1 MPTDQATAADSDLEA
16 RALSGMF
23 VHRHLLVPSA
33 AFRHEGRRFLV
44 AEWEQHGIDIHG
56 GMERLAKVAPMHL
69 VQDAVADIEQMAALV
84 ETIAVWESACEEMNR
99 RHRTG
104 VAAADADRAV
114 QDYQRNPSAATAA
127 AAANAFQRVTEAN
140 APEIRAP
147 SGVELFDSLMAD
159 AVANQGRKFLGIAFP
174 SLVRLNWRMDGL
186 RGLTFMGG
194 SPGTGKTSLALQVA
208 FDAAKE
214 NPDTVVVFVTCEMSA
229 KEVQASL
236 VTHLT
241 RIPFEE
247 LMKGKPGDT
256 WGDPSGMRLPP
267 GDIANLEKARRDIAA
282 LGDRWRIVQP
292 SDFGGAFV
300 GSKRGGAGVFAPVT
314 AMANRAKQASGAE
327 RMLVVVDS
335 LQRVPVAEPVSGSV
349 TGWVGE
355 AIERDNYVVDAL
367 NALASGTGDAVMCI
381 TEQNKAQQGTASITS
396 MRGTGSIGYAC
407 DNALMLTDPEQYAGK
422 EGEAARQRDH
432 ASGFRMVD
440 AHLTKG
446 RQGSK
451 RGSESLRFAFDTHTF
466 TEATKP
472 QTFGGDW

>member
-1 MPTDQATAADSDLEA
+1 MNDDVDLLEA

-23 VHRHLLVPSA
+23 VHRRLVVPSTVFA
-33 AFRHEGRRFLV
+33 HEGRRFMV
-44 AEWEQHGIDIHG
+44 ADWEQHGIDRHRC
-56 GMERLAKVAPMHL
+56 MERLAKIAPMHR
-69 VQDAVADIEQMAALV
+69 VQEADADIDAMAPLV
-84 ETIAVWESACEEMNR
+84 ETVAIWESECEELNR

-104 VAAADADRAV
+104 MAAADADRAV

-159 AVANQGRKFLGIAFP
+159 AVATQGRDFLGIKFP
-174 SLVRLNWRMDGL
+174 SLPELNRRMDGL
-186 RGLTFMGG
+186 RGLTFLGG
-194 SPGTGKTSLALQVA
+194 SPGTGKTSLALWVA
-208 FDAAKE
+208 FDAARA

-236 VTHLT
+236 ITQRAVILFDH
-241 RIPFEE
+241 
-247 LMKGKPGDT
+247 LMKGRPGQQ
-256 WGDPSGMRLPP
+256 PAANGMMLPP

-300 GSKRGGAGVFAPVT
+300 GSKRGGAGVFAPIT

-349 TGWVGE
+349 TGWMGE

-367 NALASGTGDAVMCI
+367 NALASGTGDAVVCI

-407 DNALMLTDPEQYAGK
+407 DNALMLTDPEQYANK
-422 EGEAARQRDH
+422 DAGEATRTLHYNKGYRL
-432 ASGFRMVD
+432 VE

-451 RGSESLRFAFDTHTF
+451 RGSELLRFTIDTHTF
-466 TEATKP
+466 RE
-472 QTFGGDW
+472 GSE

>member
-1 MPTDQATAADSDLEA
+1 VSEEQNPMNDDVDLLEA

-23 VHRHLLVPSA
+23 VHRRLSVPSTVFA
-33 AFRHEGRRFLV
+33 HEGRRFMV
-44 AEWEQHGIDIHG
+44 ADWEQHGIDRYRC
-56 GMERLAKVAPMHL
+56 MERLAKVAPMHL
-69 VQDAVADIEQMAALV
+69 VQDADADIDAMSPLV
-84 ETIAVWESACEEMNR
+84 ETIAVWESACEELNR

-159 AVANQGRKFLGIAFP
+159 AVATQGREFLGIKFP
-174 SLVRLNWRMDGL
+174 SLPKLNGRMDGL

-194 SPGTGKTSLALQVA
+194 SPGTGKTSLALQMA
-208 FDAAKE
+208 WNAAVE
-214 NPDTVVVFVTCEMSA
+214 NPDTVVLFVTCEMSA

-236 VTHLT
+236 ITQRAV
-241 RIPFEE
+241 IPFDQ
-247 LMKGKPGDT
+247 LMKGKPGKQ
-256 WGDPSGMRLPP
+256 PAANGMMLTE

-349 TGWVGE
+349 TGWMGE

-407 DNALMLTDPEQYAGK
+407 DNALMLTDPEDYDKDA
-422 EGEAARQRDH
+422 GEATRKRHYAEGYRL
-432 ASGFRMVD
+432 VE

-451 RGSESLRFAFDTHTF
+451 RGSELLRFDIHTHSF
-466 TEATKP
+466 REGAEAT
-472 QTFGGDW
+472 